1 MNLLQL
7 ALLAAV
13 MGISLSMIM
22 AIAWQVQRT
31 TGHTGWIDVCW
42 TFGTG
47 IVSVFGSLAPL
58 SLDRLPGARQI
69 LVAVLVA
76 LWSLRLGGHILL
88 RTREVGDDPRYR
100 DLITHWGANANLRM
114 FLQLQAQAAVGLVLA
129 VSVALAANNTRPH
142 LGFQDF
148 LGLALL
154 VGALA
159 GEAVSDWQLR
169 RFKSE
174 PANRGRICETGL
186 WSLSR
191 HPNYFF
197 EWLCWLAYP
206 LIAIDLSGANS
217 LGWITLL
224 APACMYWVL
233 VHVSGIPP
241 LEAHMLRTRGAQFHA
256 LQARTRAFFPI
267 PKSRHRSKV
276 TPPA

>member
-1 MNLLQL
+1 MSLLQL
-7 ALLAAV
+7 AFIAAA
-13 MGISLSMIM
+13 MGAALSAIM
-22 AIAWQVQRT
+22 VVAWQVQRT

-47 IVSVFGSLAPL
+47 IVAALGSLAPL
-58 SLDRLPGARQI
+58 RADHPPDARQI
-69 LVAVLVA
+69 MVAVLIVV
-76 LWSLRLGGHILL
+76 WSLRLGGHILL

-100 DLITHWGANANLRM
+100 DLVMQWGAKADLRM
-114 FLQLQAQAAVGLVLA
+114 FLQLQAQAAVGLILA
-129 VSVALAANNTRPH
+129 TSVTLAANNTRPN

-154 VGALA
+154 IGALA
-159 GEAVSDWQLR
+159 GEAISDWQLR
-169 RFKSE
+169 RFRSD
-174 PANRGRICETGL
+174 PANRGRICEAGL

-206 LIAIDLSGANS
+206 VIAIDLSEANP

-241 LEAHMLRTRGAQFHA
+241 LEAHMLRSRGEPFRA
-256 LQARTRAFFPI
+256 LQARTRAFFPF
-267 PKSRHRSKV
+267 PK
-276 TPPA
+276 A

>member
-1 MNLLQL
+1 
-7 ALLAAV
+7 
-13 MGISLSMIM
+13 
-22 AIAWQVQRT
+22 VQRA
-31 TGHTGWIDVCW
+31 TGHTGWVDVYW

-47 IVSVFGSLAPL
+47 LVAALGSLAPL
-58 SLDRLPGARQI
+58 PAVHPPFTRQI
-69 LVAVLVA
+69 MVAVLVA
-76 LWSLRLGGHILL
+76 AWSLRLGGHILM

-100 DLITHWGANANLRM
+100 ELIRQWGAEANKRM
-114 FLQLQAQAAVGLVLA
+114 FLQLQAQAAVALILA
-129 VSVALAANNTRPH
+129 VSVAVAAHNPRPN
-142 LGFQDF
+142 LGLSDF

-169 RFKSE
+169 RFKSD
-174 PANRGRICETGL
+174 PASRGRICEAGL
-186 WSLSR
+186 WRLSR

-206 LIAIDLSGANS
+206 LIAIDLSGANP

-241 LEAHMLRTRGAQFHA
+241 LEAHMLRTRGAQFVA
-256 LQARTRAFFPI
+256 LQARTRAFFPV
-267 PKSRHRSKV
+267 PKL
-276 TPPA
+276 